1 MCQRDVGR
9 NDKPGLCWVA
19 GGDEA
24 YAAAIR
30 YYTTVSLSAQE
41 IHDIGL
47 AQVESLAR
55 EYRQLGPDVV
65 GTDDL
70 PKIFAA
76 LRDDASLH
84 HHDPDEIVTASKT
97 AMANARGAMGA
108 WSGA

>member
-1 MCQRDVGR
+1 
-9 NDKPGLCWVA
+9 
-19 GGDEA
+19 DEA

-30 YYTTVSLSAQE
+30 YYTTVALTAQE

-55 EYRQLGPDVV
+55 EYRGLGPAPV

-70 PKIFAA
+70 QRIFTA

-84 HHDPDEIVTASKT
+84 HDNADEIVAASKA
-97 AMANARGAMGA
+97 AMAKARAAMGDGFGILPEA
-108 WSGA
+108 AGE